1 MLTYNME
8 HELLE
13 ARIND
18 LFDVVDVFLILESN
32 FSYHGDAKPLHLWES
47 LRNGFLKK
55 FHSKILYFFLDN
67 FPDKGREDGWL
78 ADRYPRQ

>member
-1 MLTYNME
+1 MITPRNNTRRIINALTYNME

-32 FSYHGDAKPLHLWES
+32 FSYHGDVKP
-47 LRNGFLKK
+47 N
-55 FHSKILYFFLDN
+55 
-67 FPDKGREDGWL
+67 
-78 ADRYPRQ
+78 